1 MNSVPSYQV
10 HRASKYLV
18 ACLAALVAVSAPSLR
33 AATADDVQKLQDENA
48 TLRKRLAELEGQAAQ
63 TATTTTTTTT
73 KTAVAAP
80 AGTALATD
88 QGVQTMSKFE
98 VSTEKDRGYL
108 KTNSATATRIGM
120 EVQRTPLAIEIKSA
134 EFLQDTNAQNITDI
148 LRYTSSGSGDNSF
161 NMARPAN
168 SATPVGNFTMRGFQ
182 INTMLR
188 DGVKRYTSFNLD
200 NTERVEIVKGPAALF
215 FGNGAP
221 GGVINYITKVPVF
234 ARIPTTIEYITGT
247 DQKQKWR
254 IDSNQM
260 FSPKASM
267 RVIAASENSGGQR
280 RFEYVKNNN
289 ATIGL
294 TLVPFTSGKLR
305 ITTKAEYDDNKYMTT
320 RSTEWFYPDAWFTA
334 YNNTQSAPADAS
346 LITLENGAVR
356 NGFSLGGNAVGSA
369 AAAAL
374 MAGRYNI
381 IGGYGN
387 WGNDYRSGTNAW
399 TTPNYT
405 NIARGAFYLDKNGN
419 KIHDE
424 AFNWDARGAMSHD
437 TVNTID
443 MAVEVSPFD
452 WADFRYVVTSDNNR
466 YDSIE
471 SGYSPYADGRTFSS
485 FGGVGGNSA
494 GYYLRSMDHQFDL
507 ILKKDFWG
515 LKNKLLIGGTF
526 REAMQQYNAQA
537 GGVFN
542 PNYLLIPGAS
552 NIFGN
557 PANATFPA
565 GGSFTGGIFNASN
578 VPVNQVVRDRFGV
591 IKTVDQIYRNW
602 DPGFEIQPDVK
613 PLFSYDRTALDG
625 YYYQEQAGYVNY
637 QGQAFDDKLT
647 ILAGVRREMHRDSGQ
662 YLTDNFPW
670 YSPPPTAYY
679 DTTSYP
685 SNQWGYDPAYSGDRD
700 GNHSRI
706 AGTSWMAGLSYQIKK
721 DINGYISTS
730 KIYNRNGATNAGGYS
745 TLNVPLWLSAA
756 QAYLGSL
763 PGGNAANPFIYN
775 GVNIKTVDDF
785 TAALHNEGA
794 DVLIKPETGRNTEI
808 GVKTSLWDDKL
819 VGTLSFFHMYRVN
832 RRVDD
837 GTRQNNDAL
846 NFTNN
851 QVYFGPPG
859 YVNPTGFNFINARL
873 LRWRTVGQKD
883 VVEGA
888 DFETIW
894 SPIRNFQMLVN
905 GAWLWTAKTDNAP
918 TVNKPGSA
926 AYNAL
931 DLSTPAGNNSKVA
944 SDIYYGARLE
954 NVPEFRLNTFSK
966 YTITDGVLHGL
977 SLGLGTRY
985 SSKMVISRDVT
996 WNPLNGGF
1004 QSGNYFV
1011 FDALVSYPW
1020 ELVGYKINTTVSV
1033 QNLTD
1038 TLYFEGGVVASP
1050 GRQLFITNKLSF

>member
-1 MNSVPSYQV
+1 MNSVPSYQM

-18 ACLAALVAVSAPSLR
+18 ACLAALVAVSVPSLR
-33 AATADDVQKLQDENA
+33 AVAADDVQKLQEENA

-63 TATTTTTTTT
+63 AATTTTTTTT
-73 KTAVAAP
+73 TKAAAAP
-80 AGTALATD
+80 AATSLATD
-88 QGVQTMSKFE
+88 EGVQTMSKFQ
-98 VSTEKDRGYL
+98 VSSEKDKGYL

-134 EFLQDTNAQNITDI
+134 EFLQDTNTQSITDI

-161 NMARPAN
+161 AMARPAN
-168 SATPVGNFTMRGFQ
+168 GATPVGNFTMRGFQ

-221 GGVINYITKVPVF
+221 GGVINYISKVPVF

-247 DQKQKWR
+247 DQKQKFR
-254 IDSNQM
+254 IDTNQF
-260 FSPKASM
+260 FSPKAAL
-267 RVIAASENSGGQR
+267 RIIAASENSGGQR
-280 RFEYVKNNN
+280 RFEYTKNNN
-289 ATIGL
+289 ATVGL
-294 TLVPFTSGKLR
+294 TLVPFSSGKLR
-305 ITTKAEYDDNKYMTT
+305 ITTKAEYDDNKYSVT
-320 RSTEWFYPDAWFTA
+320 RSTEWFYPQAWFDA
-334 YNNTQSAPADAS
+334 YKNTQTNPTDSS
-346 LITLENGAVR
+346 LLVLEAGALK
-356 NGFSLGGNAVGSA
+356 NGFALGGNLPGTAGA
-369 AAAAL
+369 ATA

-387 WGNDYRSGTNAW
+387 WGNDYRAATGLY

-405 NIARGAFYLDKNGN
+405 KIERGAYYLDANGN

-424 AFNWDARGAMSHD
+424 AFNWDARGSMSHD
-437 TVNTID
+437 MVNTID
-443 MAVEVSPFD
+443 MTVEVSPTD
-452 WADFRYVVTSDNNR
+452 WADFRYVVTHDNNR

-471 SGYSPYADGRTFSS
+471 GGYSPYADGRTFSS

-494 GYYLRSMDHQFDL
+494 GYYLHSMDHQFDL

-526 REAMQQYNAQA
+526 RESLQQYNAQA
-537 GGVFN
+537 FL
-542 PNYLLIPGAS
+542 NYSQIPGAT
-552 NIFGN
+552 NAIAN
-557 PANATFPA
+557 P
-565 GGSFTGGIFNASN
+565 GYVFTGGTTGQGGGANPGH
-578 VPVNQVVRDRFGV
+578 VPPNQVIRDRFGV
-591 IKTVDQIYRNW
+591 IKTVQQIYTQW
-602 DPGFEIQPDVK
+602 DPGYEIQPDIK
-613 PLFSYDRTALDG
+613 PLFAVDRNELDG

-670 YSPPPTAYY
+670 YSPPPTVYY
-679 DTTSYP
+679 DTVTYP
-685 SNQWGYDPAYSGDRD
+685 ENQYGYSASYSGDRD
-700 GNHSRI
+700 GNHSRV
-706 AGTSWMAGLSYQIKK
+706 AGTSWMAGLSYQVRK
-721 DINGYISTS
+721 DVNVYISSS

-745 TLNVPLWLSAA
+745 TLDVPNWYNSAVGYLS
-756 QAYLGSL
+756 SL
-763 PGGNAANPFIYN
+763 PGGFAANPFIYN
-775 GVNIKTVDDF
+775 GVNIKSVADLT
-785 TAALHNEGA
+785 TALHNEGA
-794 DVLIKPETGRNTEI
+794 DTLIKPETGRNTEI

-819 VGTLSFFHMYRVN
+819 VGTLSLFHMFRVN

-837 GTRQNNDAL
+837 GTRQLNDPL
-846 NFTNN
+846 NYTNN
-851 QVYFGPPG
+851 QQYFGPPG
-859 YVNPTGFNFINARL
+859 FVNPSGFNYINARL

-918 TVNKPGSA
+918 TINKPGSA

-931 DLSTPAGNNSKVA
+931 DLTTVAGNNSKVA

-1020 ELVGYKINTTVSV
+1020 ELVGYKINTQISV